1 MLLRLL
7 PARIATALA
16 TVVLSALVLALPA
29 QAADPV
35 FPAAS
40 HVGLVVP
47 ASLKPSTAFRGFIDP
62 DVNASVLIIEVPP
75 PVYTRLES
83 EMSAEALKKQGMTEE
98 KRETVTLKSGQAVIV
113 VGEQVVGDKTVRKW
127 IMLASGTEVGALIA
141 VQIPAEAKAKYPD
154 ADVRAM
160 LMSLATRE
168 SVPID
173 EQLKLVPVVFGD
185 LSGLRPFRVLGNS
198 SIFLT
203 EGPADPKDVAA
214 QPLLIVSV
222 APGGPEQDSDRANFA
237 RQLLFSMGDF
247 KDLRIVG
254 TDILRLDNLQTY
266 EIQAEAKDSKT
277 DAPLKV
283 VQWIRFG
290 HGALVRFIGIARAD
304 AWGEAFP
311 KFRAV
316 RDGVK
321 PRS

>member
-7 PARIATALA
+7 PARAAAALA
-16 TVVLSALVLALPA
+16 AVALLAMPA

-35 FPAAS
+35 FPGAS
-40 HVGLVVP
+40 HIGLVVP
-47 ASLKPSTAFRGFIDP
+47 VGLKPSTAFRGFLDP
-62 DVNASVLIIEVPP
+62 DVNASVLIIEIPP
-75 PVYTRLES
+75 PIYAKLES

-98 KRETVTLKSGQAVIV
+98 KRETVTLKSGNALLV
-113 VGEQVVGDKTVRKW
+113 VGEQAVGDKTVHKW

-141 VQIPAEAKAKYPD
+141 VQLPPEAKAKYSD

-160 LMSLATRE
+160 LMSLVTRA
-168 SVPID
+168 SVPIE

-198 SIFLT
+198 SVFLT

-222 APGGPEQDSDRANFA
+222 AAGGPEQDSDRANFA
-237 RQLLFSMGDF
+237 REMLFSMGDF

-254 TDILRLDNLQTY
+254 TDILRLDNMPTY
-266 EIQAEAKDSKT
+266 EIQAEAKDAKS
-277 DAPLKV
+277 DAALKV

-290 HGALVRFIGIARAD
+290 HGALLRFIGIARTD
-304 AWGEAFP
+304 AWSEAFP

-321 PRS
+321 PRG

>member
-7 PARIATALA
+7 PAHAAAMLA
-16 TVVLSALVLALPA
+16 AVVLLSMPA
-29 QAADPV
+29 RAADPV

-40 HVGLVVP
+40 HIGLVVP
-47 ASLKPSTAFRGFIDP
+47 AGLKPSTAFRGFMDP
-62 DVNASVLIIEVPP
+62 DVGASILIIEVPP
-75 PVYTRLES
+75 PVYTKLES
-83 EMSAEALKKQGMTEE
+83 EMSAEGLKKQGMTEE
-98 KRETVTLKSGQAVIV
+98 KRETVTLKSGKALIV
-113 VGEQVVGDKTVRKW
+113 VGDQAVGDKTVHKW

-141 VQIPAEAKAKYPD
+141 VQLPAEAKAKYPD

-160 LMSLATRE
+160 LMSLVTRA

-173 EQLKLVPVVFGD
+173 EQLGLVPVVFGD

-198 SIFLT
+198 SVFLT

-247 KDLRIVG
+247 KDLRVVG
-254 TDILRLDNLQTY
+254 TDILRLDNTPTY
-266 EIQAEAKDSKT
+266 EIQAEAKDAKS
-277 DAPLKV
+277 DAALKV

-290 HGALVRFIGIARAD
+290 HGALLRFIGIAPAD
-304 AWGEAFP
+304 AWSEAFP

-321 PRS
+321 PRG

>member
-7 PARIATALA
+7 PVRAATALA
-16 TVVLSALVLALPA
+16 AVVLLAMPA

-40 HVGLVVP
+40 HIGLVVP
-47 ASLKPSTAFRGFIDP
+47 AGLKPSTAFRGFIDP
-62 DVNASVLIIEVPP
+62 DVNASILIIEVPP
-75 PVYTRLES
+75 PVYAKLEG
-83 EMSAEALKKQGMTEE
+83 EMSAEGLKKQGMTEE
-98 KRETVTLKSGQAVIV
+98 KRETVTLKSGKALMV
-113 VGEQVVGDKTVRKW
+113 VGDQAVGDKTVHKW

-141 VQIPAEAKAKYPD
+141 VQLPAEAKAKYPD

-160 LMSLATRE
+160 LMSLVTRE
-168 SVPID
+168 S
-173 EQLKLVPVVFGD
+173 VPVVFGD

-198 SIFLT
+198 SVFLT

-222 APGGPEQDSDRANFA
+222 TPGGPEQDSDRANFA

-254 TDILRLDNLQTY
+254 TDIIRLDNIPTY
-266 EIQAEAKDSKT
+266 EIQAEAKDAKS
-277 DAPLKV
+277 DAALKV

-290 HGALVRFIGIARAD
+290 HGALLRFIGIARAD
-304 AWGEAFP
+304 AWSEAFP

-321 PRS
+321 PRG

>member
-1 MLLRLL
+1 
-7 PARIATALA
+7 
-16 TVVLSALVLALPA
+16 
-29 QAADPV
+29 
-35 FPAAS
+35 
-40 HVGLVVP
+40 
-47 ASLKPSTAFRGFIDP
+47 
-62 DVNASVLIIEVPP
+62 
-75 PVYTRLES
+75 
-83 EMSAEALKKQGMTEE
+83 MTEE
-98 KRETVTLKSGQAVIV
+98 KRETVTLKSGKALIV
-113 VGEQVVGDKTVRKW
+113 VGDQAVGDKTVHKW
-127 IMLASGTEVGALIA
+127 IMLASGAEVSALIA
-141 VQIPAEAKAKYPD
+141 VQLPAEAKAKYPD
-154 ADVRAM
+154 AEVRAM

-198 SIFLT
+198 SVFLT

-222 APGGPEQDSDRANFA
+222 APGGPEQESDRANFA

-254 TDILRLDNLQTY
+254 TDVIRLDNIPTY
-266 EIQAEAKDSKT
+266 EIQAEAKDAKS
-277 DAPLKV
+277 DAALKV

-290 HGALVRFIGIARAD
+290 HGALLRFIGIARAD
-304 AWGEAFP
+304 AWSEAFP

-321 PRS
+321 PRG